1 MEEFKIL
8 NKSKLLFRYIEENI
22 CNNIPKIYSNY
33 RNGLMDNVVK
43 LNYYIIKANINEGN
57 IRNKYQKEALVCI
70 SMIDL
75 YLGILLDINVISK
88 KRFMVVVRMLNEIR
102 RMTMGWIDNEKIK

>member
-1 MEEFKIL
+1 MEDFKIL

-33 RNGLMDNVVK
+33 RNGLMDNVVN

-57 IRNKYQKEALVCI
+57 IRNKYQKEALACI

-102 RMTMGWIDNEKIK
+102 RMTMGWISNEKNR

>member
-1 MEEFKIL
+1 MEDFKIL

-22 CNNIPKIYSNY
+22 CNNIPRIYSNY
-33 RNGLMDNVVK
+33 RNGLM
-43 LNYYIIKANINEGN
+43 GN
-57 IRNKYQKEALVCI
+57 IRNKYQKEVLVCI

-88 KRFMVVVRMLNEIR
+88 KKFMTVIRMLNEIR
-102 RMTMGWIDNEKIK
+102 RMTIGWISNEKIK

>member
-1 MEEFKIL
+1 MEDFKIL

-33 RNGLMDNVVK
+33 RNGLMDNVVN

-57 IRNKYQKEALVCI
+57 IRNKYQKEAFVCI

-102 RMTMGWIDNEKIK
+102 KMTIGWISNEKNR

>member
-1 MEEFKIL
+1 MEDFKIL

-33 RNGLMDNVVK
+33 RNGLMDNVVN
-43 LNYYIIKANINEGN
+43 LNYYIIKANINDGN
-57 IRNKYQKEALVCI
+57 IRNKYQKEVLACI

-88 KRFMVVVRMLNEIR
+88 KRFMSCTKMLNEIR
-102 RMTMGWIDNEKIK
+102 RMTMGWISNEKNR